1 MSNEQQN
8 NQPLSEEY
16 ATTISLLNIYLEEWR
31 LRDQLIW
38 SQMYRFFY
46 AILIII
52 LLPNLDFYLKSNLP
66 SLPIYIFRILGL
78 LFSFIFLYVSWG
90 YTVRLH
96 AITDTYQNIINT
108 LPKEYQR
115 KSIQE
120 FKYKE
125 INIGKFFKLRLDR
138 VICITLFLLLLSLS
152 LILMII

>member
-78 LFSFIFLYVSWG
+78 LFLLY
-90 YTVRLH
+90 
-96 AITDTYQNIINT
+96 
-108 LPKEYQR
+108 
-115 KSIQE
+115 
-120 FKYKE
+120 
-125 INIGKFFKLRLDR
+125 FFMFHGD
-138 VICITLFLLLLSLS
+138 ILFDF
-152 LILMII
+152 MQ

>member
-1 MSNEQQN
+1 MSNEQQT

-38 SQMYRFFY
+38 SQMYKFFY
-46 AILIII
+46 AILIIT

-66 SLPIYIFRILGL
+66 NLPIYIFRGLGIF
-78 LFSFIFLYVSWG
+78 FSFIFLYVSWG

-96 AITDTYQNIINT
+96 AITDTYQNIINK

-115 KSIQE
+115 KSVQE

-125 INIGKFFKLRLDR
+125 INIGKYFQLRLDR
-138 VICITLFLLLLSLS
+138 VICITLFLILFSLS
-152 LILMII
+152 LILMFI

>member
-120 FKYKE
+120 FKYKG

>member
-1 MSNEQQN
+1 MSNEQQH

>member
-52 LLPNLDFYLKSNLP
+52 LLPNLDFYSN
-66 SLPIYIFRILGL
+66 FAHR
-78 LFSFIFLYVSWG
+78 F
-90 YTVRLH
+90 
-96 AITDTYQNIINT
+96 
-108 LPKEYQR
+108 
-115 KSIQE
+115 
-120 FKYKE
+120 
-125 INIGKFFKLRLDR
+125 
-138 VICITLFLLLLSLS
+138 
-152 LILMII
+152 